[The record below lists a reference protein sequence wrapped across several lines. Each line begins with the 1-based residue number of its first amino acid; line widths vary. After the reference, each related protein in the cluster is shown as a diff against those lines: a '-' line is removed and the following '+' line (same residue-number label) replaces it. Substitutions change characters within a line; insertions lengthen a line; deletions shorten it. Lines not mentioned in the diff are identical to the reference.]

1 VAGVEN
7 VTNVVKLHEGR
18 EPDDVLEAMKG
29 TLQDVLVLGVGAD
42 GTLHA
47 LASADMTPP
56 DVVWMMAL
64 VQHQLARE
72 AIDA

>member
-1 VAGVEN
+1 VIDM
-7 VTNVVKLHEGR
+7 TNVVKLYESR

-56 DVVWMMAL
+56 DVVWLMAL

>member
-1 VAGVEN
+1 MS
-7 VTNVVKLHEGR
+7 NVVKLYESR

-56 DVVWMMAL
+56 DVVWMMTL

>member
-1 VAGVEN
+1 MS
-7 VTNVVKLHEGR
+7 NVVKLYEGR

-56 DVVWMMAL
+56 DVVWMMTL